1 MKLAIITI
9 TPKARKLAEK
19 IMDDV
24 AEDPTVIKVD
34 LFEKNVKK
42 TLKKVFNSYDCIIG
56 IMATGI
62 MVRNICGLI
71 KNKTEDPA
79 VLVVDE
85 NGEHVISLLSGH
97 LGGGND
103 FTLKMADIISAEPII
118 TTSTDLNSKFGV
130 DSLARKYFLNVD
142 DPSKIKKINTALINN
157 ENVKITVSPEFKF
170 ILTDIEVKD
179 SYKEISSSSDGIRVS
194 CNHINMILKPKKI
207 VAGVGSRK
215 NVSKISIMEA
225 VKSAMDTLHL
235 PIKRLNSIATAE
247 MKKDESGIIDLAS
260 ELGISLEI
268 IQKNVLKEFK
278 HPDCSKSDFV
288 MAKFGVP
295 GVCEPSALI
304 AAGTNSQLIYKK
316 TAFNGVT
323 VAVAVSKN

>member
-42 TLKKVFNSYDCIIG
+42 TLKTVFNSYDCIIG

-103 FTLKMADIISAEPII
+103 FTLKMADIIGAEPII
-118 TTSTDLNSKFGV
+118 TTSTDLNSKLGV
-130 DSLARKYFLNVD
+130 DSLARRYLLNVD
-142 DPSKIKKINTALINN
+142 DPNKIKRMNMALINN
-157 ENVKITVSPEFKF
+157 ENVKIGVNPKFDF
-170 ILTDIEVKD
+170 ILTDPEVKE
-179 SYKEISSSSDGIRVS
+179 SYKEISSASDRIRIS
-194 CNHINMILKPKKI
+194 CNHINMILRPKKI
-207 VAGVGSRK
+207 VAGVGSKK
-215 NVSKISIMEA
+215 NISKISVMEA
-225 VKSAMDTLHL
+225 VKSAMDTLRL
-235 PIKRLNSIATAE
+235 PIKRLDCIATAE
-247 MKKDESGIIDLAS
+247 MKKDEAGIIDLAS
-260 ELGISLEI
+260 ELGISLKI
-268 IQKNVLKEFK
+268 IPKKVLKEFK

-288 MAKFGVP
+288 MEKFGVP